1 MQPLDRNESF
11 TNQVMEIIVE
21 KDARLEYYKIQ
32 NDGTNT
38 NQVSTTHIRQIGK
51 SYTHTVTISLNGGI
65 VRNNLN
71 VFWMQKIVKHI
82 YMVCIFKPGKVILT
96 IIPSLTM

>member
-1 MQPLDRNESF
+1 
-11 TNQVMEIIVE
+11 MEIIVE

-32 NDGTNT
+32 NDAANT

-71 VFWMQKIVKHI
+71 VVLDAEYCEAHLYGLYFQK
-82 YMVCIFKPGKVILT
+82 GKVIL
-96 IIPSLTM
+96 IIIRWLTM